1 MSKLCHLRGWSGSW
15 WRGGTRSFTANARP
29 ALARPLGRGTLTLG
43 GSVGALKRVSPVS
56 ATWGRSWLHTS
67 GPHLDVVQFHLSD
80 IGEGIKEVTIK
91 EWFVQPGDTVAQF
104 DQICEVQSD
113 KASVTIT
120 SRFDGVIRKLYHD
133 VDGVAQTGDP
143 LVDIEVDGPPGE
155 ELGSQTEVQETEAI
169 HMGERETLVKPET
182 RVLATPAVRRIA
194 SEHSLNLADI
204 AGTGKAGRVLK
215 EDVIRF
221 MEEGPPTPPPVPASP
236 VSSVRSTPPQPTSTP
251 ATKPTP
257 PMAPPT
263 PRRVVGA
270 DEKVTRPM
278 DVITKAMTKAMTQ
291 ALEVPHFGYKDEID
305 MSALVNL
312 RQELKRSRDPLLQK
326 LSFMPFMI
334 KAASLALHDYPNLNA
349 SVDVENSTIIQ
360 NLSHNIAVAM
370 DTPMGLIVPN
380 IKKVQDLTLL
390 EVAGEL
396 LRLQELASA
405 GKLGSEDL
413 KGGTFTLSNIGS
425 IGGTYAIPV
434 INPPQVAIGA
444 IGKIQVLPR
453 FNAQGEVIPAHIMC
467 ISWSADHRIVDG
479 AAMAR
484 FSNKW
489 KACLENPS
497 LMTLYMK

>member
-1 MSKLCHLRGWSGSW
+1 M
-15 WRGGTRSFTANARP
+15 
-29 ALARPLGRGTLTLG
+29 
-43 GSVGALKRVSPVS
+43 
-56 ATWGRSWLHTS
+56 
-67 GPHLDVVQFHLSD
+67 
-80 IGEGIKEVTIK
+80 
-91 EWFVQPGDTVAQF
+91 
-104 DQICEVQSD
+104 
-113 KASVTIT
+113 
-120 SRFDGVIRKLYHD
+120 
-133 VDGVAQTGDP
+133 DGVAQTGDP
-143 LVDIEVDGPPGE
+143 LVDIEVDGPPGD

-169 HMGERETLVKPET
+169 HMGERETLVKPEK
-182 RVLATPAVRRIA
+182 RVLATPAVRRMA
-194 SEHSLNLADI
+194 SEHGLNLADI
-204 AGTGKAGRVLK
+204 SGTGKAGRVLK
-215 EDVIRF
+215 EDVIKF
-221 MEEGPPTPPPVPASP
+221 MEEGPTTAPSVPVSSP
-236 VSSVRSTPPQPTSTP
+236 VSSVRSTAPPSTSTKTSP
-251 ATKPTP
+251 PT
-257 PMAPPT
+257 APPA

-270 DEKVTRPM
+270 DETVTRPM

-305 MSALVNL
+305 MSALVSL

-334 KAASLALHDYPNLNA
+334 KAASLALHDFPNLNA
-349 SVDVENSTIIQ
+349 SVDVAKSTIIQ

-370 DTPMGLIVPN
+370 DTPMGLLVPN
-380 IKKVQDLTLL
+380 IKKVQDLTVL

-396 LRLQELASA
+396 HRLQELASA
-405 GKLGSEDL
+405 GKLGSDDL

-479 AAMAR
+479 ASMAR